1 MKELR
6 QTFFVSFFSLFT
18 SGSTL
23 ICCALPAA
31 MVGLG
36 AGASLAGLISN
47 FPQLIW
53 VSHHKVAFF
62 LSAAVML
69 SIAGIL
75 QWRAKSLPCPID
87 AKLAQQCIKT
97 RKISMLTYLFSLAV
111 FLTGGFFSFGLP
123 WLKGLI

>member
-6 QTFFVSFFSLFT
+6 HTFFVSFFSLFT

-31 MVGLG
+31 MVALG

-53 VSHHKVAFF
+53 VSQHKVAFF
-62 LSAAVML
+62 LTAAVML
-69 SIAGIL
+69 SIAGTL

-87 AKLAQQCIKT
+87 PLLAKQCMKT
-97 RKISMLTYLFSLAV
+97 RKVSLVTYLFSLTV
-111 FLTGGFFSFGLP
+111 FLTGGFFAFGLP